1 MCFVKNVW
9 LLDLIYQITVNNKQI
24 EVNNQIDSK
33 MDENKIIQ
41 IRLIVEIKTNI
52 FLPFNEISYIS

>member
-24 EVNNQIDSK
+24 EVNYQIDSK

>member
-9 LLDLIYQITVNNKQI
+9 LLNLIYQITVNNKQI